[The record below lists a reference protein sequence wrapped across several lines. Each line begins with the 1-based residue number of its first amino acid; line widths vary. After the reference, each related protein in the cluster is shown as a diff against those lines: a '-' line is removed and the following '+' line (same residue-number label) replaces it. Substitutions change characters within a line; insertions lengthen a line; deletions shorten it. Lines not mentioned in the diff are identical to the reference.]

1 MRRLGCVVAVSLWLV
16 ISAAARADAQ
26 VTISYPTTYCQIGQE
41 CTLNVKVNSGDY
53 VLGRLSVVLHYDN
66 TRIQVTGLTGGG
78 YLPVQSKLENLPD
91 PCAVTTVCTAP
102 SGCGQINYLGFD
114 SSDGTRGYGTLFT
127 ITYTV
132 TTTTGLFWNP
142 CDGWC
147 NQWICVSPTPFAKT
161 YDGLTSYSMSFS
173 PGTIT
178 AQMDPL
184 LDSDGDGIPD
194 AVEIASG
201 TDPNNADSD
210 NDGRSDGDKGTEDAN
225 ADGVVDPGETDPR
238 DADSDDDGIFDG
250 TEVGLTAPETPDTD
264 VGAGH
269 FVPDADPGTTT
280 DPTNAD
286 SDGDGVPDG
295 IEDVNRNG
303 AYEPSQGESDP
314 EDDGSQPAPQPVST
328 SARVLLLGDTDAE
341 DQVQPALEAA
351 GFDVTL
357 VDDYQYWDG
366 VTPDVDDFDVVVLLD
381 GYGYGNDLYEA
392 AGDAIQAFVAKGC
405 GFVMTEWTAYDVC
418 NEYKTGAIVDLMPV
432 TSAPDCS
439 YDDGL
444 DWLVTGTHA
453 LTSSVPASW
462 TDGSSSGLVD
472 PYPGT
477 IVLMRAPDDTPL
489 LSFSTELGGTVIHV
503 NHDMTYYTSTIEPNA
518 LQLMVNA
525 VGFAAMDCTLFS
537 DAFEPGNCDAWSAT
551 VGLIP

>member
-1 MRRLGCVVAVSLWLV
+1 MRRLECVAVVAFWLV

-41 CTLNVKVNSGDY
+41 CTLNVKVNSGAA
-53 VLGRLSVVLHYDN
+53 LGRLAVVLQYDN
-66 TRIQVTGLTGGG
+66 SKIQVTGLTGGG
-78 YLPVQSKLENLPD
+78 YMPVQSKLLFWND
-91 PCAVTTVCTAP
+91 ICTATTLCNAP
-102 SGCGQINYLGFD
+102 GGCGQIDYVGLD
-114 SSDGTRGYGTLFT
+114 SGNASRGYGTLFT
-127 ITYTV
+127 ITYKVTA
-132 TTTTGLFWNP
+132 TTTLAWNP
-142 CDGWC
+142 CDAWC
-147 NQWICVSPTPFAKT
+147 NQWICASQTPFAKT
-161 YDGLTSYSMSFS
+161 YDGQTTYSMSFS
-173 PGTIT
+173 PGTIN
-178 AQMDPL
+178 AMIDPL

-194 AVEIASG
+194 VTENATG
-201 TDPNNADSD
+201 TDPNDADSD
-210 NDGRSDGDKGTEDAN
+210 DDGRSDGDNGTEDAN

-269 FVPDADPGTTT
+269 FVADADPLTTT

-303 AYEPSQGESDP
+303 AYEPSRGESDP

-328 SARVLLLGDTDAE
+328 SARILLLGDGEAE
-341 DQVQPALEAA
+341 GQIQTALEAA
-351 GFDVTL
+351 GFDVT
-357 VDDYQYWDG
+357 VIEYYYDWDG
-366 VTPDVDDFDVVVLLD
+366 VTPDVDGFDVVVLLD
-381 GYGYGNDLYEA
+381 GEANGYELYEA

-418 NEYKTGAIVDLMPV
+418 SEYKTGAIVDVMPV

-439 YDDGL
+439 YDYGF

-453 LTSSVPASW
+453 LTSNVPASW
-462 TDGSSSGLVD
+462 YDDAASGYVD

-477 IVLMRAPDDTPL
+477 IVLMRDPDDTPL
-489 LSFSTELGGTVIHV
+489 LSFSTELGGTVIHL
-503 NHDMTYYTSTIEPNA
+503 NHDMTYTTDTIEPNA

-525 VGFAAMDCTLFS
+525 VGFAAWSCPMFT
-537 DAFEPGNCDAWSAT
+537 DAFESGNCDTWSAT
-551 VGLIP
+551 VGLVP

>member
-1 MRRLGCVVAVSLWLV
+1 MRRLGCVVVVSLWLV

-26 VTISYPTTYCQIGQE
+26 VRISYPTTYCQIGQE
-41 CTLNVKVNSGDY
+41 CTLNVKVNSG
-53 VLGRLSVVLHYDN
+53 VSLGRLAVVLRYDN
-66 TRIQVTGLTGGG
+66 SRIQVTGLTGGG
-78 YLPVQSKLENLPD
+78 YLPVQSKLQFWHD
-91 PCAVTTVCTAP
+91 ICDVTILCP
-102 SGCGQINYLGFD
+102 SPGGCGQIDYVGSD
-114 SSDGTRGYGTLFT
+114 SSDGTTGYGTLFT
-127 ITYTV
+127 ITYKV
-132 TTTTGLFWNP
+132 TATTNLTWGP
-142 CDGWC
+142 CEGWC
-147 NQWICVSPTPFAKT
+147 NQWTCVSLTPFAVS
-161 YDGLTSYSMSFS
+161 YDGQTTYSMSYS
-173 PGTIT
+173 PGTIN
-178 AQMDPL
+178 ARIDPL

-194 AVEIASG
+194 VVEMATG
-201 TDPNNADSD
+201 TDPNDADSD
-210 NDGRSDGDKGTEDAN
+210 DDGRSDGDTDTEDAN

-269 FVPDADPGTTT
+269 FVPDADPLTTT
-280 DPTNAD
+280 DPNNSD

-303 AYEPSQGESDP
+303 AYEPAKGESDP
-314 EDDGSQPAPQPVST
+314 EDDGSQPAPQPVLA

-381 GYGYGNDLYEA
+381 GYGYGYDLFEA

-418 NEYKTGAIVDLMPV
+418 NEYKTGAIVDVMPV

-439 YDDGL
+439 YDYGF

-453 LTSSVPASW
+453 LTSSVPTSWYDDAAS
-462 TDGSSSGLVD
+462 GYVD

-477 IVLMRAPDDTPL
+477 HHRPDEGPR
-489 LSFSTELGGTVIHV
+489 
-503 NHDMTYYTSTIEPNA
+503 
-518 LQLMVNA
+518 
-525 VGFAAMDCTLFS
+525 
-537 DAFEPGNCDAWSAT
+537 
-551 VGLIP
+551 